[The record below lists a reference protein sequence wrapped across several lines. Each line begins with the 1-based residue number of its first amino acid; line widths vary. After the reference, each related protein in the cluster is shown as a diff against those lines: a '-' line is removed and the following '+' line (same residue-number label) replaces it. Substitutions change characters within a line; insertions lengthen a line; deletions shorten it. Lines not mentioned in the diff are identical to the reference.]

1 MCFFFINVRVIIPEA
16 PMKKIAKWTSFF
28 AVLFFSFGG
37 LRAESELEQSEPAA
51 PYELFNMIK
60 ENLAPVEGPGRGSI
74 GEFGEIEIP
83 EGFFVI
89 GRNETQQLMKMFGNL
104 LTQTEQGTLAPK
116 LMDWFVVFE
125 FEEIGYVKDDE
136 KDSLDP
142 DAMLKQ
148 MQSANK
154 EGNKVRKNQGLPT
167 LEMVGWAVPPRYNPD
182 SQNLEWAT
190 LLRGEEGEEVVN
202 HNTRLLGRRGTMNL
216 TLVIDP
222 ASLEKTL
229 PVYQTIIAGYSFK
242 EGHRYAEYR
251 EGDTLAKVGLS
262 ALVLGGG
269 LAVAAKSGLLQ
280 KLLKPILIGIVVVG
294 GVIAKFFGRNKA

>member
-1 MCFFFINVRVIIPEA
+1 MNSLVKWSIILA
-16 PMKKIAKWTSFF
+16 YTFL
-28 AVLFFSFGG
+28 VFGG
-37 LRAESELEQSEPAA
+37 LRAQTEPEVEAPA
-51 PYELFNMIK
+51 DPYELFNMIK
-60 ENLAPVEGPGRGSI
+60 EHMAPVEGPGRGSI
-74 GEFGEIEIP
+74 GSYGEIEIP
-83 EGFFVI
+83 ADYFVI
-89 GRNETQQLMKMFGNL
+89 GKSDTQKLMTMFGNL

-116 LMDWFVVFE
+116 RMEWFVVFE

-154 EGNKVRKNQGLPT
+154 EGNKVRQNQGLPT
-167 LEMVGWAVPPRYNPD
+167 LDMVGWAVPPQYNPNT
-182 SQNLEWAT
+182 QNLEWAT
-190 LLRGEEGEEVVN
+190 LLRDAEGAEVVN
-202 HNTRLLGRRGTMNL
+202 HNTRLLGRKGTMNL

-229 PVYQTIIAGYSFK
+229 PIYQSIMAGYTFK

-251 EGDTLAKVGLS
+251 EGDALAKVGLS

-280 KLLKPILIGIVVVG
+280 KLLKPILIGIAVVG
-294 GVIAKFFGRNKA
+294 AGIAKLFGRKNS